1 MALYRD
7 VTVVAGVTTDCQG
20 LLTNR
25 RAVRTD
31 RQVLVIV
38 DGAKALDT
46 AVTQTFG
53 RAAVVQRCQVHK
65 RRNILEHLPEAQ
77 RPWVKTILTRAYT
90 NSNVKTATR
99 LLQDLARRLDTDYP
113 SAAAS
118 VREGLD
124 ETLTVLGVG
133 LSERLQRSL
142 ATTNALE
149 SLLSRT
155 RHVKRNVKRGRG
167 GTMVL
172 RWVAAGVLE
181 GFRRV
186 KGCKNMPALVAALRA
201 RDARLGLGESA
212 EMVA

>member
-1 MALYRD
+1 MLGSSP
-7 VTVVAGVTTDCQG
+7 VVNRACWGSVSPI
-20 LLTNR
+20 LLNLT
-25 RAVRTD
+25 
-31 RQVLVIV
+31 IP
-38 DGAKALDT
+38 AKALDT
-46 AVTQTFG
+46 AVTQMFG

-65 RRNILEHLPEAQ
+65 GRNILEYLPDAQ
-77 RPWVKTILTRAYT
+77 RPWVKAILTRAST
-90 NSNVKTATR
+90 HSNVKTAQR

-124 ETLTVLGVG
+124 ETLTVLGLG
-133 LSERLQRSL
+133 LSERLRRSL
-142 ATTNALE
+142 ATTNAIE

-155 RHVKRNVKRGRG
+155 RHVKRNVKRWRG

-181 GFRRV
+181 AAKGFRRV
-186 KGCKNMPALVAALRA
+186 KGCKDMPALVAALRA
-201 RDARLGLGESA
+201 RDARLGLGESS

>member
-1 MALYRD
+1 M
-7 VTVVAGVTTDCQG
+7 G
-20 LLTNR
+20 LTL
-25 RAVRTD
+25 
-31 RQVLVIV
+31 
-38 DGAKALDT
+38 
-46 AVTQTFG
+46 G

-65 RRNILEHLPEAQ
+65 GRNILDHLPDAQ
-77 RPWVKTILTRAYT
+77 RPWVTAILRRAYT
-90 NSNVKTATR
+90 HTNVKAAKR

-113 SAAAS
+113 SAATS

-124 ETLTVLGVG
+124 ETLTVLGLG

-142 ATTNALE
+142 VTTNAIE

-155 RHVKRNVKRGRG
+155 RHVKRNVKRWRG

-181 GFRRV
+181 AAKGFRRV
-186 KGCKNMPALVAALRA
+186 KGCKDMPALVAALQA
-201 RDARLGLGESA
+201 RDARLGLGESS